1 MLENETEEC
10 SAPLTVVAV
19 KLQSEF
25 LTLKLM
31 FELDDFCK
39 SWRRW
44 FESLQ
49 QKALPVTAGPAGV

>member
-1 MLENETEEC
+1 MLEDETEELC
-10 SAPLTVVAV
+10 APLTVVAV

-39 SWRRW
+39 SWRQW

-49 QKALPVTAGPAGV
+49 QKALPVAAGPAGV